1 MNLSDMPPRFPIPFA
16 NNAGASYIRAIP
28 QAHQSPSPTDAPASL
43 YDGFPPETFTPESSG
58 GIPPNGK
65 DFNGL
70 LKQLSQWARWAGA
83 GAPAI
88 YDSTWS
94 TAAGGYPKFARLHS
108 ATYPGLVWEST
119 ADGNTTDPDGGS
131 PANWIAV
138 SRWRQS
144 GTLSATITAGNQYTI
159 TFPTAFPNALVS
171 YAITPINLTGVATRD
186 NWLQRVSLART
197 GITFV
202 VQGSVTGGDNTLD
215 GVDWWAEGQ

>member
-1 MNLSDMPPRFPIPFA
+1 MVDGGRRLSQVR
-16 NNAGASYIRAIP
+16 
-28 QAHQSPSPTDAPASL
+28 APAFR
-43 YDGFPPETFTPESSG
+43 D
-58 GIPPNGK
+58 
-65 DFNGL
+65 
-70 LKQLSQWARWAGA
+70 LSGA
-83 GAPAI
+83 GVGI
-88 YDSTWS
+88 DRGRQHDRSRW
-94 TAAGGYPKFARLHS
+94 
-108 ATYPGLVWEST
+108 
-119 ADGNTTDPDGGS
+119 GS